1 MRLIRP
7 LALILAG
14 GLLYLLI
21 EILFRGYSHWTM
33 FIVGGL
39 CFYFV
44 GLINETSI
52 SWDMSIWLQAFIG
65 MCVITAAEFISG
77 FILNIW
83 LGLGIWDYSD
93 LPFNLFGQICLP
105 FSIAWYFISIPAIV
119 LDDWLRYLMGGERPH
134 YTLKNQH

>member
-1 MRLIRP
+1 MKFIRP
-7 LALILAG
+7 LILILVG

-44 GLINETSI
+44 GLINETNI

-65 MCVITAAEFISG
+65 MCVITAVEFISG

-83 LGLGIWDYSD
+83 LGLRIWDYSD

-119 LDDWLRYLMGGERPH
+119 LDDWLRYLMGGEKPH
-134 YTLKNQH
+134 YTLKNQC

>member
-1 MRLIRP
+1 MKVIRP
-7 LALILAG
+7 LILILAG

-65 MCVITAAEFISG
+65 MCVITAVEFISG

-119 LDDWLRYLMGGERPH
+119 LDDWLRYLMGEEKPH
-134 YTLKNQH
+134 YTLKNQY